1 MVLVLVVADGVIH
14 HVVIHL
20 EVFVEVDMV
29 VVVMLLE
36 ETTMEKETMSV

>member
-1 MVLVLVVADGVIH
+1 LAGGTYLAIED
-14 HVVIHL
+14 VVIHL